1 MNLRYKFLARDL
13 FLEHPEQVVYM
24 TCNEAFFVDLVSN
37 PHHRARVH
45 RLGLAHPDRVFSLL
59 GLVLHPSD
67 LVRQAAWQVVGRSR
81 EGGCGILAL
90 QVRKGTPETSAY
102 SVLDPSD
109 LDLFWQAARKVE
121 ASMRA
126 SPRAWPCVHWIVSSD
141 DAEVVAQARR
151 AHGHGDEVLWY
162 EGSVTHIDHHDVTEM
177 QLQKLFVDH
186 YLLSIA
192 EEIIITIPSSFGFT
206 ARLLNRTRATHLH
219 VLVSARY
226 REVIPDSLALGKR
239 AASDAYMC
247 GALDVCFCG
256 PVGIAGDMC
265 PKHDKSVT
273 FHLRL
278 HDPEVIGVASAQQ
291 IFAHHHHLDSPE
303 SSGVEAGVVATG
315 IVPRAVRY
323 LASRA
328 AGASESSEAG
338 VHSDSGFIAVNM
350 TLSSQIRIW
359 EDEDVEAPLAV
370 VLLSSQ
376 PPVRAPSEPET
387 AADTKTDPQ
396 ATRGAMDLAADA
408 HAPLAMVEVWLGEE
422 ELMSESID
430 KACRSNYSTALHL
443 GQPAVP
449 DMCTLS
455 ILVPCELL
463 RRQLQHVQQD
473 MWEDARV
480 ELGAMVWSVA
490 KPWIKS
496 VVKLR
501 LCPSLCAP
509 VNTPTHS
516 KENTSHTHKELHGE
530 HHPPVAIR
538 FGAEPLV
545 AIGQGRMELR
555 FLVVGALVG
564 FKYRI
569 VLQEADILVHRVIQQ
584 QEISFSPTED
594 SASNEITAELAI
606 MDSTK
611 TELIR
616 FAIGV
621 WDAHEGL
628 SEEEA
633 LVAGKDATFPLLK
646 REHALTTDNAAEWY
660 GASPPTPPP
669 AAAAPLAT
677 APTRPRHVHGPVGDA
692 KNNQC
697 GDERISTRT
706 RVFLKAGRAH
716 VLPEVYMYIHTKFM
730 IYGIHIP
737 YEHIYHMANLCK
749 LWLIAP
755 KFYNYICTLTRIHIV
770 SLSLSLSL

>member
-1 MNLRYKFLARDL
+1 MRKLVQPGPRSFDWQVGGQRLEGLSSTRIDDRESRMHLRYTLLARDL
-13 FLEHPEQVVYM
+13 FSTHPEQVVYM
-24 TCNEAFFVDLVSN
+24 TCTEAFFVDLVSN

-67 LVRQAAWQVVGRSR
+67 LVRQAALQVVGRSR

-109 LDLFWQAARKVE
+109 LELFWQTARKVE

-162 EGSVTHIDHHDVTEM
+162 EGSVTHIDHHDATEM
-177 QLQKLFVDH
+177 QLRKLFVDH

-219 VLVSARY
+219 ALVNARY
-226 REVIPDSLALGKR
+226 RAVIIRDSLSLGK
-239 AASDAYMC
+239 ASGAYMC
-247 GALDVCFCG
+247 GTLDVCFCG

-265 PKHDKSVT
+265 PKYGDKAVS
-273 FHLRL
+273 FHLRF
-278 HDPEVIGVASAQQ
+278 HDPEVMDVAGAQQ
-291 IFAHHHHLDSPE
+291 GLAPHDRLDSPE
-303 SSGVEAGVVATG
+303 RSGVEAGAVATVV
-315 IVPRAVRY
+315 VPRAVHH

-328 AGASESSEAG
+328 DGASESSQAG
-338 VHSDSGFIAVNM
+338 VHSDSGFIVVNM
-350 TLSSQIRIW
+350 TLSSQIYQ
-359 EDEDVEAPLAV
+359 DVEAPLAV

-376 PPVRAPSEPET
+376 PPVRAPSEPAA

-396 ATRGAMDLAADA
+396 ATRGAMDLAAEA

-430 KACRSNYSTALHL
+430 KACRSNYSTLHL

-455 ILVPCELL
+455 ILVPCQLL
-463 RRQLQHVQQD
+463 RRQLQRAQQN
-473 MWEDARV
+473 MWEDAQV

-501 LCPSLCAP
+501 LCPSLCGP
-509 VNTPTHS
+509 VNKQTHS
-516 KENTSHTHKELHGE
+516 IENTPHMHKELHGE

-545 AIGQGRMELR
+545 ASGQGRMELR
-555 FLVVGALVG
+555 FRVVGALIG
-564 FKYRI
+564 FEYRI
-569 VLQEADILVHRVIQQ
+569 VLQEVDILVHRVIQQ
-584 QEISFSPTED
+584 QEIRFSPTD
-594 SASNEITAELAI
+594 GSVSTEITAELVEF
-606 MDSTK
+606 DGTK
-611 TELIR
+611 SDRIR

-621 WDAHEGL
+621 WDAHAGL
-628 SEEEA
+628 REDEA
-633 LVAGKDATFPLLK
+633 LVARKDATFPRLK
-646 REHALTTDNAAEWY
+646 SEVL
-660 GASPPTPPP
+660 
-669 AAAAPLAT
+669 
-677 APTRPRHVHGPVGDA
+677 
-692 KNNQC
+692 
-697 GDERISTRT
+697 I
-706 RVFLKAGRAH
+706 LKSQLHSGL
-716 VLPEVYMYIHTKFM
+716 V
-730 IYGIHIP
+730 
-737 YEHIYHMANLCK
+737 
-749 LWLIAP
+749 
-755 KFYNYICTLTRIHIV
+755 
-770 SLSLSLSL
+770 